1 MSSSQIVNFVSAISN
16 AAKSPNILFWPRS
29 KTIFEVLKILKKE
42 GYITHFQVCKNK
54 EKDFFEI
61 FLKRSDSV
69 GRTNQFKVISKPSL
83 EKRFSKKDVWKFST
97 HIGMFIL
104 STPFG
109 ILSDREAKLL
119 GTGEKFCYMFVK
131 YGFHY

>member
-1 MSSSQIVNFVSAISN
+1 MRSSQIVNFVSAISN
-16 AAKSPNILFWPRS
+16 AAKSPNYSFFWPRS

-109 ILSDREAKLL
+109 ILSDRDCLL
-119 GTGEKFCYMFVK
+119 YTSPSPRD
-131 YGFHY
+131 

>member
-1 MSSSQIVNFVSAISN
+1 MSSSQIVNFVS
-16 AAKSPNILFWPRS
+16 
-29 KTIFEVLKILKKE
+29 ILKKE

-119 GTGEKFCYMFVK
+119 GTGGEVLLYVC
-131 YGFHY
+131 

>member
-1 MSSSQIVNFVSAISN
+1 MNSSQIVNFVSAISN
-16 AAKSPNILFWPRS
+16 AAKSPNYSFFWPRS

-119 GTGEKFCYMFVK
+119 GTGGEVLLYVC
-131 YGFHY
+131 

>member
-16 AAKSPNILFWPRS
+16 AAKSPNYSFFWPRS

-109 ILSDREAKLL
+109 ILSDLSL
-119 GTGEKFCYMFVK
+119 I
-131 YGFHY
+131 HI

>member
-16 AAKSPNILFWPRS
+16 AAKSPNYSFFWPRS

-69 GRTNQFKVISKPSL
+69 GPVSY
-83 EKRFSKKDVWKFST
+83 T
-97 HIGMFIL
+97 HLTLPTIL
-104 STPFG
+104 
-109 ILSDREAKLL
+109 L
-119 GTGEKFCYMFVK
+119 V
-131 YGFHY
+131 

>member
-16 AAKSPNILFWPRS
+16 AAKSPNYSFFGLAQ
-29 KTIFEVLKILKKE
+29 KLYLKFLRYLKKE
-42 GYITHFQVCKNK
+42 GYVTHFQVCKNK

-119 GTGEKFCYMFVK
+119 GTGGEVLLYVC
-131 YGFHY
+131 